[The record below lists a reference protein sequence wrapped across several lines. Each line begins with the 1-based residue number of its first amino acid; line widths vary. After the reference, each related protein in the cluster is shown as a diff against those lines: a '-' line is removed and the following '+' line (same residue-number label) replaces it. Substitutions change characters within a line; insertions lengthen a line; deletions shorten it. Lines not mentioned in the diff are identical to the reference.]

1 MEKPLKPPNMNG
13 DAAHLWQ
20 MIEYTNDR
28 LEVLEKRITQLF
40 FTIILGL
47 SGVVVALI
55 ALIKF

>member
-1 MEKPLKPPNMNG
+1 MKKPERPQNMNG
-13 DAAHLWQ
+13 DAGHIWH

-28 LEVLEKRITQLF
+28 IEILEKRITQLF